1 MHNKMEKIVGR
12 TGDIILATIALFL
25 VIFIIWAN
33 LATLEKV
40 IRGEGKVVASAKNQ
54 VIQNLEGGIVK
65 EIYVRAGDIVKKG
78 QALLKLDDMVY
89 SSELDASQKQL
100 TNLKSEISSLQISLN
115 LIKEELEILE
125 PLVEQGAESRM
136 ELIRVMQ
143 REANAKSEL
152 SRKQADIES
161 LQERIPVLQD
171 RVNRTV
177 VNSPKD
183 GIINRLV
190 ITTTGGVADPGSA
203 LVEIV
208 PLNEDLIVEVEISPK
223 DIAFILVDQRA
234 KVKLTAFDFSK
245 YGSLDGKVLTVG
257 ADSIEKDDGSRW
269 YICEIT
275 VPVNGITSLG
285 KKVTILPGMVAQVD
299 IVKGERTIMNYL
311 LEPVTKI
318 AEEAFRE
325 M

>member
-1 MHNKMEKIVGR
+1 MEKIVGR

-40 IRGEGKVVASAKNQ
+40 IRGEGKVVASDKNQ

-89 SSELDASQKQL
+89 SSELDASHKQL
-100 TNLKSEISSLQISLN
+100 NNLNNEISSLQISLD

-136 ELIRVMQ
+136 ELIRAMQ
-143 REANAKSEL
+143 REATAKSDL
-152 SRKQADIES
+152 ARKQTDMQS
-161 LQERIPVLQD
+161 LQERIPALQD
-171 RVNRTV
+171 RVNRTLV
-177 VNSPKD
+177 SSPKD

-208 PLNEDLIVEVEISPK
+208 PLNEDLIK
-223 DIAFILVDQRA
+223 AFW
-234 KVKLTAFDFSK
+234 
-245 YGSLDGKVLTVG
+245 
-257 ADSIEKDDGSRW
+257 DDVFRCW
-269 YICEIT
+269 KP
-275 VPVNGITSLG
+275 VP
-285 KKVTILPGMVAQVD
+285 Q
-299 IVKGERTIMNYL
+299 
-311 LEPVTKI
+311 
-318 AEEAFRE
+318 
-325 M
+325 

>member
-1 MHNKMEKIVGR
+1 MGR

-89 SSELDASQKQL
+89 SSELDASHKQL
-100 TNLKSEISSLQISLN
+100 NNLNNEISSLQISLD

-136 ELIRVMQ
+136 ELIRAMQ
-143 REANAKSEL
+143 REATAKSDL
-152 SRKQADIES
+152 ARKQTDMQS
-161 LQERIPVLQD
+161 LQERIPALQD
-171 RVNRTV
+171 RVNRTLV
-177 VNSPKD
+177 SSPKD

-203 LVEIV
+203 LAEIV
-208 PLNEDLIVEVEISPK
+208 PLNEDLIIEVEISPK
-223 DIAFILVDQRA
+223 DIAFIVADQRA
-234 KVKLTAFDFSK
+234 LVKLTAFDFSK
-245 YGSLDGKVLTVG
+245 YGSLHGKVLTVG
-257 ADSIEKDDGSRW
+257 ADSIQKDDGSRW
-269 YICEIT
+269 FICEIA
-275 VPVNGITSLG
+275 VPINGITSLG
-285 KKVTILPGMVAQVD
+285 KTITILPGMVAQVD
-299 IVKGERTIMNYL
+299 ILNGERTIMNYL

-318 AEEAFRE
+318 TEEAFRE
-325 M
+325 I

>member
-1 MHNKMEKIVGR
+1 MGK
-12 TGDIILATIALFL
+12 TGDIILVTIATFL
-25 VIFIIWAN
+25 IIFIIWAN
-33 LATLEKV
+33 LASLEKV
-40 IRGEGKVVASAKNQ
+40 IRGEGKVVVSAKNQ

-143 REANAKSEL
+143 REASAKSDL
-152 SRKQADIES
+152 ARKQTDMES
-161 LQERIPVLQD
+161 LQERIPSLQD
-171 RVNRTV
+171 RVNRTLV
-177 VNSPKD
+177 SSPKD

-203 LVEIV
+203 LAEIV
-208 PLNEDLIVEVEISPK
+208 PLNEDLIIEVEISPK

-245 YGSLDGKVLTVG
+245 YGSLTGKVLTVG
-257 ADSIEKDDGSRW
+257 ADSIQKDDGSRW
-269 YICEIT
+269 YLCEIAI
-275 VPVNGITSLG
+275 PVNGITSLG
-285 KKVTILPGMVAQVD
+285 KTITILPGMVAQVD
-299 IVKGERTIMNYL
+299 IVNGERTIMNYL
-311 LEPVTKI
+311 LEPVTKVT
-318 AEEAFRE
+318 EEAFRE